1 MFGADKGT
9 ADKLDGKK
17 LHIGIVQARFNES
30 ITNTL
35 AAACRTEL
43 LDTAGARALIAQ
55 LGKSGWRQQLRKL
68 SGYVAQGMGEVV
80 TPAEG
85 LQ

>member
-1 MFGADKGT
+1 MFGAEKGT

-35 AAACRTEL
+35 AAAAAQSCWPWACKKSTSSMCWCPERSKCPWPCRPWPKAMNT
-43 LDTAGARALIAQ
+43 TR
-55 LGKSGWRQQLRKL
+55 
-68 SGYVAQGMGEVV
+68 
-80 TPAEG
+80 
-85 LQ
+85 

>member
-35 AAACRTEL
+35 AAACRAEL
-43 LDTAGARALIAQ
+43 LALGVQQKHIKHVLCPAHSKCPWPCRPWPRAT
-55 LGKSGWRQQLRKL
+55 STTR
-68 SGYVAQGMGEVV
+68 
-80 TPAEG
+80 
-85 LQ
+85 